1 MQNIKVYSRAFN
13 PIRISFKALL
23 VLTTNT
29 YASHLILNTPK
40 GLITHREAIRHRVG
54 GVLVAVIL

>member
-1 MQNIKVYSRAFN
+1 MQKITIYSRAFN

-54 GVLVAVIL
+54 GILVAVIL